1 MNSELLLCPRCGE
14 KGRISRTNG
23 IYKVSINS
31 NNNQVFLIL
40 KCRRCGYQIKIDIT
54 NKSHTM
60 NTEFMN
66 NVVRVT
72 YAKFY
77 KL

>member
-23 IYKVSINS
+23 TYRVYINS
-31 NNNQVFLIL
+31 DNNQTYLIL
-40 KCRRCGYQIKIDIT
+40 RCKRCGYQIKINLNNKEHNINT
-54 NKSHTM
+54 N
-60 NTEFMN
+60 FMEG
-66 NVVRVT
+66 VVKIA

-77 KL
+77 K